1 MKEERDRSDHMIEWM
16 RQEIFKQDFT
26 VSLTSATESLKFFHK
41 QSDNGFTIM
50 PCASEDNSNN
60 KVVSTCPCTVGTG
73 DQKYDELKWESSII
87 SVITK
92 QHT

>member
-1 MKEERDRSDHMIEWM
+1 MNSDYRCLASFDILH
-16 RQEIFKQDFT
+16 T
-26 VSLTSATESLKFFHK
+26 
-41 QSDNGFTIM
+41 TI
-50 PCASEDNSNN
+50 PCVFQDNSNN

-87 SVITK
+87 SVIKK

>member
-1 MKEERDRSDHMIEWM
+1 MQSSKACSFVRTHTTIPYA
-16 RQEIFKQDFT
+16 FK
-26 VSLTSATESLKFFHK
+26 
-41 QSDNGFTIM
+41 
-50 PCASEDNSNN
+50 DNSNN

-87 SVITK
+87 SVIKK